1 MYNTENMYEDTEIM
15 YQVTGET
22 EKVRCDECLKIYQT
36 LRPAPISAVHTESI
50 SSQGWPEFSTTE
62 SVTSMDYRKVGTE
75 EFKTALDAFLLCFG
89 QSMNIQKL
97 LANGKKKMNSRQ
109 RRKKKRE
116 DDRNTSDSS
125 PIPPATEPAKAVY
138 QEPAPGKPP
147 ERPVTR
153 TSFNRQNTLKMIKEK
168 EEDNLCTEDYFYFD
182 LSRQE
187 AIEILKSR
195 GRNKEFLL
203 RENCKE
209 NSPYEI
215 CLLKDG
221 HIYILPILF
230 TENEIASEYYIS
242 KKIYKV
248 GNKSGLNF
256 GLTYIKTEWE
266 TYNLSIIFHKTNS

>member
-1 MYNTENMYEDTEIM
+1 
-15 YQVTGET
+15 
-22 EKVRCDECLKIYQT
+22 
-36 LRPAPISAVHTESI
+36 
-50 SSQGWPEFSTTE
+50 
-62 SVTSMDYRKVGTE
+62 
-75 EFKTALDAFLLCFG
+75 
-89 QSMNIQKL
+89 
-97 LANGKKKMNSRQ
+97 MNSRQ

-195 GRNKEFLL
+195 GKNKEFLL
-203 RENCKE
+203 RETFKE
-209 NSPYEI
+209 NKPYEI
-215 CLLKDG
+215 CCLRDG
-221 HIYILPILF
+221 HIYTSYPFLGGHGHLY
-230 TENEIASEYYIS
+230 T
-242 KKIYKV
+242 
-248 GNKSGLNF
+248 
-256 GLTYIKTEWE
+256 
-266 TYNLSIIFHKTNS
+266 